1 MEKQNKKLPIIIA
14 AAIIGICLLVSAAGF
29 GGYYIYK
36 NVLNTVPSDTSVLD
50 SGSQDNLPL
59 TDDNQAIPTESS
71 ASESQNASNTD
82 LSKLFNAFWKTREL
96 LQDNFLEQPVD
107 DRVLADGAISGIEL
121 YLESVDLS
129 LDDVQLPDDAP
140 TPTQLAN
147 ESDTPND
154 AVDAFLPFWEAWS
167 KLDYLTL
174 PEEAT
179 PTHMMRSALT
189 GMVEALNDP
198 YTNYFDPDLTAQWNT
213 DLSGEYEGIGA
224 WVDVD
229 GEFLTII
236 SPIKD
241 TPAEAAGLQS
251 GDQVIGI
258 DGDDMTGVDPNVTL
272 KRILGPAGTKV
283 TLTILREGETD
294 PFDVDIVRK
303 KITIP
308 YIETD
313 MLEGDIAYLQLIR
326 FYENGDTD
334 FTNALKDL
342 LAQNPKGLIIDLR
355 GNPGGYLHIVVNIA
369 SEFLD
374 SGNVLIEEFSD
385 GSQKD
390 YPVRS
395 SEGIATDIPLVVL
408 VDGGS
413 ASASEIFAGAIQDY
427 GRGTIVGTTTFGKGL
442 VQLPITLPDD
452 QGLVSITIARWLTPN
467 GTTIHHLGIEPDV
480 TVDFTEEDAQ
490 NNVDPQLDK
499 AIEILN
505 GQQ

>member
-1 MEKQNKKLPIIIA
+1 MENKNNKLPLIIA
-14 AAIIGICLLVSAAGF
+14 AAVILICITVFATGF
-29 GGYYIYK
+29 GGYYLFK
-36 NVLNTVPSDTSVLD
+36 NILNTIPSNTFVSNSSSDEPLPPVNDTPVS
-50 SGSQDNLPL
+50 
-59 TDDNQAIPTESS
+59 PTEEYSIETQDS
-71 ASESQNASNTD
+71 ANTE

-96 LQDNFLEQPVD
+96 LNDNFLNQPVD
-107 DRVLADGAISGIEL
+107 DRVLADGAISGIEQ

-129 LDDVQLPDDAP
+129 LADVQIPDDAP
-140 TPTQLAN
+140 TPDQLAI
-147 ESDTPND
+147 ESDTPD
-154 AVDAFLPFWEAWS
+154 EAVDAFLPFWEAWS

-174 PEEAT
+174 PEDST
-179 PTHMMRSALT
+179 PTHIMRASLT
-189 GMVEALNDP
+189 GMVEALDDP
-198 YTNYFDPDLTAQWNT
+198 YTNYFDPDLAEQWNT

-241 TPAEAAGLQS
+241 TPAEAAGLKS
-251 GDQVIGI
+251 GDQVVGI
-258 DGDDMTGVDPNVTL
+258 DGDDMTGVDPNITL

-283 TLTILREGETD
+283 TLTILREGETT
-294 PFDVDIVRK
+294 PFDVEIIRK
-303 KITIP
+303 KISIP

-313 MLEGDIAYLQLIR
+313 MLEGDIAYLKLIR

-334 FTNALKDL
+334 FTNALKGL
-342 LAQNPKGLIIDLR
+342 LAQNPNGLIIDLR

-374 SGNVLIEEFSD
+374 NGIVLIEEFSD

-395 SEGIATDIPLVVL
+395 SKGLATDIPLVVL

-427 GRGTIVGTTTFGKGL
+427 GRGTVVGTTTFGKGL

-452 QGLVSITIARWLTPN
+452 QGLVSITVARWLTPN
-467 GTTIHHLGIEPDV
+467 GTTIHEVGIEPDV
-480 TVDFTEEDAQ
+480 TVEFTEEDAQ
-490 NNVDPQLDK
+490 NNLDPQLDK

-505 GQQ
+505 SQQ